1 MLWRKKNLSIEA
13 IAEEAPII
21 KMVLVILRHAIEGN
35 ASDIHIEP
43 GREKLTVRFP
53 IERNF
58 ASKFIFAVKSASGY
72 CCQN

>member
-1 MLWRKKNLSIEA
+1 MQA

-43 GREKLTVRFP
+43 GRENKCSFP
-53 IERNF
+53 LEWNF
-58 ASKFIFAVKSASGY
+58 TSKFIFTVESASGY
-72 CCQN
+72 CRQN